1 MRVAVQ
7 IDEKVK
13 STLKDAAK
21 KLTGPKKRAFMAKA
35 TADYFGGS
43 ARKAETYLGWKR
55 QTVQKGIHE
64 QRVGVTCLDN
74 YSARGSHKSEEKLP
88 NLAQDIHELL
98 AGAYHADPK
107 LKTPFKYTKITAQ
120 AVLEALATEKGYSE
134 EVLPCRQ
141 TMGSILNR
149 LGYRLKKHKR

>member
-35 TADYFGGS
+35 TEDYFGGS

-55 QTVQKGIHE
+55 QAVQKGLHE
-64 QRVGVTCLDN
+64 RRVGVTCMDN
-74 YSARGSHKSEEKLP
+74 YQARGARKTEETLP
-88 NLAQDIHELL
+88 ELEQDIHDLL
-98 AGAYHADPK
+98 DGQCHADPK
-107 LKTPFKYTKITAQ
+107 LKTTFKYTKVTAQ
-120 AVLEALATEKGYSE
+120 SVLDALISEKGYSE
-134 EVLPCRQ
+134 ASLPCRQ